1 MSDAVQ
7 VHHGVL
13 IWRLKT
19 LKARHKTPQGAALGA
34 SQTFNQ
40 RIRRTTLTTQCLSSS
55 QCHLGSPTT
64 LFLHVLTDL
73 QPSRLHRASIQSLYW
88 SHSILA
94 GLTIAKSIEGLSDE
108 PSRCLHA
115 ALQGP
120 PAAAIGIFGTAGG
133 GPSGFRHFR

>member
-1 MSDAVQ
+1 MSDAVP
-7 VHHGVL
+7 VVL

-19 LKARHKTPQGAALGA
+19 LKERLKTPQGAALRA
-34 SQTFNQ
+34 SQTFSR
-40 RIRRTTLTTQCLSSS
+40 RIRRTILTAQCLSSS

-64 LFLHVLTDL
+64 LFLHVLIGL
-73 QPSRLHRASIQSLYW
+73 QPSRLHRASIRLLYW

-108 PSRCLHA
+108 PSRCSHD

-133 GPSGFRHFR
+133 GPSGFGHFR